1 MGGVAAVDG
10 STFVVDRAAQDG
22 CANVIDEL
30 PDGCARAGGR
40 RWDGRFADG
49 MTRLRPYEPAD
60 AAGALALN
68 QANVP
73 EVGSADAERWAWLLD
88 LAGHA
93 EVVEADGEV
102 VAFLVGFAEGSA
114 YDSPNYRWYGAR
126 HDRFAYVDRV
136 AVAEAHRGT
145 GIAHDLYRSFE
156 AWGRARGAGVLC
168 AEVNTVPPN
177 PRSLRFHQGVG
188 FGPVAELEPWADEP
202 GHLVAMVEKPLP
214 RREGRTDRGSR
225 VVMAPP
231 DRVFAALT
239 DPVALAVWLPPAGMT
254 GRFERFDLR
263 PGGGYRLVL
272 AYATDVPGEAGDGAP
287 GKAGDGTDVVEARF
301 LEIADGE
308 RVVQA
313 VDFAAEDPAFT
324 GTMTM
329 TWALEPID
337 GGTRVEIMADD
348 VPAGI
353 EADDHAVGLWSSL
366 VNLAAFVE

>member
-1 MGGVAAVDG
+1 
-10 STFVVDRAAQDG
+10 
-22 CANVIDEL
+22 
-30 PDGCARAGGR
+30 
-40 RWDGRFADG
+40 
-49 MTRLRPYEPAD
+49 MTRRRPYEPTD

-73 EVGSADAERWAWLLD
+73 EVGSADAERWGWLVG
-88 LAGHA
+88 LAEHV

-102 VAFLVGFAEGSA
+102 VAFLVGFAEGSP
-114 YDSPNYRWYGAR
+114 YDSPNYRWFGAR
-126 HDRFAYVDRV
+126 HERFAYVDRV

-145 GIAHDLYRSFE
+145 GLAHDLYRSFE
-156 AWGRARGAGVLC
+156 AWGRDRGAGVLC

-188 FGPVAELEPWADEP
+188 FTPVAELEPWADEP

-214 RREGRTDRGSR
+214 QRDGRRDRGSR

-239 DPVALAVWLPPAGMT
+239 DPGALAAWLPPVGMS

-263 PGGGYRLVL
+263 PGGSYRLVL
-272 AYATDVPGEAGDGAP
+272 TYDDDTDAP

-301 LEIADGE
+301 VEVVPDE

-313 VDFAAEDPAFT
+313 VDFESDDPAVA

-329 TWALEPID
+329 TWAVTPVA
-337 GGTRVEIMADD
+337 GGTRVDLVADD
-348 VPAGI
+348 VPTGI
-353 EADDHAVGLWSSL
+353 TAEDHAVGLWSSL
-366 VNLAAFVE
+366 VNLAAHVEALAGA